1 MATQTSI
8 ANLESAQEQQHR
20 SQSLFTKAMRRLSR
34 DYLTLSALA
43 VVLLL
48 TFLSLFGP
56 WINANVLH
64 IDPDRTSRAAFAP
77 YGTEGHILGTDEIG
91 RDQLA
96 RLLVAG
102 QVTLGIG
109 FVGAF
114 ISLSVGVVIGVI
126 AGYFGGIIDDVLN
139 WIITTLDSIPSLY
152 LLILISAVLVANDA
166 PPDARA
172 LIIVIALISWTGI
185 TRIIRGQT
193 LAIRNLDYILSAQAL
208 GASPWHIMFIH
219 IIPNLISITAIV
231 LMRSIG
237 GLMLTEASLSFLGLG
252 VQPPQA
258 TWGNMLTKAQSFFTL
273 GPHLIWP
280 PGIAISVTVLC
291 LYIIG
296 DGIRD
301 AFDPTSTR

>member
-8 ANLESAQEQQHR
+8 AKLETKVEPQIR
-20 SQSLFTKAMRRLSR
+20 SESLFTKALRRLSR
-34 DYLTLSALA
+34 DYLTLAAMAVVLIFTALA
-43 VVLLL
+43 V
-48 TFLSLFGP
+48 FAP
-56 WINANVLH
+56 WINANILNV
-64 IDPDRTSRAAFAP
+64 DPDSTSRGSFAT
-77 YGTEGHILGTDEIG
+77 YGTEGHILGTDDIG

-102 QVTLGIG
+102 QVSLGIG
-109 FVGAF
+109 FAGAA
-114 ISLSVGVVIGVI
+114 ISLTIGLLLGV
-126 AGYFGGIIDDVLN
+126 ATGYFGGVFDDIMN
-139 WIITTLDSIPSLY
+139 WIITTLDSIPQLY
-152 LLILISAVLVANDA
+152 LLILIAAIFR
-166 PPDARA
+166 PDAGSLVLA
-172 LIIVIALISWTGI
+172 ISLISWTGI

-208 GASPWHIMFIH
+208 GANPWHIMFRH
-219 IIPNLISITAIV
+219 IFPNLISITAIV

-237 GLMLTEASLSFLGLG
+237 GLMLLEASLSFLGLG

-301 AFDPTSTR
+301 AFDPTSTK

>member
-1 MATQTSI
+1 MATQTSV
-8 ANLESAQEQQHR
+8 ANLEPKQEQQYR
-20 SQSLFTKAMRRLSR
+20 SESLFSKALRRLSR
-34 DYLTLSALA
+34 DYLTLGAIA
-43 VVLLL
+43 VVLVFTLL
-48 TFLSLFGP
+48 SILGP
-56 WINANVLH
+56 WINENILQV
-64 IDPDRTSRAAFAP
+64 DPDTTSRLTFAP
-77 YGTEGHILGTDEIG
+77 YGTPGHILGTDDIG

-102 QVTLGIG
+102 QVSLGIG
-109 FVGAF
+109 FAGAAIILTIGLIF
-114 ISLSVGVVIGVI
+114 GVI
-126 AGYFGGIIDDVLN
+126 TGYFGGIVDDVMN
-139 WIITTLDSIPSLY
+139 WVITTLDSIPALY
-152 LLILISAVLVANDA
+152 LLILISAIFR
-166 PPDARA
+166 PDAGS
-172 LIIVIALISWTGI
+172 LILAIALISWTGV

-208 GASPWHIMFIH
+208 GASPWHIMFSH
-219 IIPNLISITAIV
+219 IFPNLISITAII
-231 LMRSIG
+231 LMRAIG
-237 GLMLTEASLSFLGLG
+237 GLMLTEAALSFLGLG

-280 PGIAISVTVLC
+280 PGLAISITVLC

>member
-1 MATQTSI
+1 MAAQTSTAKI
-8 ANLESAQEQQHR
+8 EARPEQQRR
-20 SQSLFTKAMRRLSR
+20 SESLFSKALRRLSR
-34 DYLTLSALA
+34 DYLTLGALA
-43 VVLLL
+43 VVLLFTL
-48 TFLSLFGP
+48 LAIFGP
-56 WINANVLH
+56 WINQNILH
-64 IDPDRTSRAAFAP
+64 INPDSTSRATFAP
-77 YGTEGHILGTDEIG
+77 YGTEGHILGTDDIG

-102 QVTLGIG
+102 QVSLGIG
-109 FVGAF
+109 YAGAA
-114 ISLSVGVVIGVI
+114 ISLTIGLVLGVA
-126 AGYFGGIIDDVLN
+126 AGYFGGIFDDILN
-139 WIITTLDSIPSLY
+139 WIITTLDSIPALY
-152 LLILISAVLVANDA
+152 LLILIAAIFR
-166 PPDARA
+166 PDAGS
-172 LIIVIALISWTGI
+172 LILAIALISWTGI

-208 GASPWHIMFIH
+208 GAGPWHIMFRH
-219 IIPNLISITAIV
+219 IFPNLISITAIV

-237 GLMLTEASLSFLGLG
+237 GLMLAEAGLSFLGLG

-280 PGIAISVTVLC
+280 PGLAISITVLC

-301 AFDPTSTR
+301 AFDPTSTK